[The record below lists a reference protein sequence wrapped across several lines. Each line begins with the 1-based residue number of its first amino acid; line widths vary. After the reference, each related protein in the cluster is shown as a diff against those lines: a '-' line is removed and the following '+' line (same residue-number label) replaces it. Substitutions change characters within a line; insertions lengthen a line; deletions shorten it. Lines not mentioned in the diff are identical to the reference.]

1 MYGYMKDNHHW
12 LVLLSKISGIVYP
25 FLPQEIQSILYEIE
39 VQRSEA
45 RRSTAQQTKWENKT

>member
-25 FLPQEIQSILYEIE
+25 FLPQEIQSILMEF
-39 VQRSEA
+39 
-45 RRSTAQQTKWENKT
+45 TDQQERERH